1 MCFKVTCHHR
11 TQLHRGRC
19 HVRGKAE
26 PASAGLYRPLCYCQK
41 GPLELPMA
49 FLCTYSRQLEN
60 NVSLPIRKKEFNGGG
75 VYSNCNADRCFSGV
89 HGSPDIVQTV
99 GKDRRWSAWGQTCCL
114 AELEA
119 GLTGCGL
126 WSLSP
131 CKVTGSQRDMRHLK
145 GGSLLLPDRLL
156 CLQVAF
162 VTRATGWH
170 SRSSLAPALCTCL
183 SVRSWPRPGWQGSL
197 SHPANIPK
205 KTRTVTT

>member
-1 MCFKVTCHHR
+1 MSVF
-11 TQLHRGRC
+11 L
-19 HVRGKAE
+19 
-26 PASAGLYRPLCYCQK
+26 
-41 GPLELPMA
+41 LEKRNSMVVGFTPTAML
-49 FLCTYSRQLEN
+49 TD
-60 NVSLPIRKKEFNGGG
+60 VSLGFTG
-75 VYSNCNADRCFSGV
+75 
-89 HGSPDIVQTV
+89 VQTV

-162 VTRATGWH
+162 VT
-170 SRSSLAPALCTCL
+170 
-183 SVRSWPRPGWQGSL
+183 
-197 SHPANIPK
+197 
-205 KTRTVTT
+205 